1 MPHIATTAATVAAT
15 TTTHGTTFYA
25 SPAAAAQ
32 PSLAGKQ
39 SPAAAAKLLPVT
51 STGRP
56 SRIHDNSLVA
66 EHLSQY
72 LDFTDFMQD
81 APGAFR
87 AALDDVI
94 TGATQLDLGGN
105 SRPLGKARLFTLLAH
120 LPVISTG
127 TTAEALQCT
136 EQHARKVAA
145 VLRVASTALY
155 EWIVRHMEMNAA
167 GEEVQ
172 GNCHLH

>member
-1 MPHIATTAATVAAT
+1 MPHIATAT
-15 TTTHGTTFYA
+15 TITHGTTFYA

-39 SPAAAAKLLPVT
+39 SPAAAAKQLLPVT

-56 SRIHDNSLVA
+56 SRIHDNALVA

-145 VLRVASTALY
+145 VLRVASTALH

-172 GNCHLH
+172 GSCHLH